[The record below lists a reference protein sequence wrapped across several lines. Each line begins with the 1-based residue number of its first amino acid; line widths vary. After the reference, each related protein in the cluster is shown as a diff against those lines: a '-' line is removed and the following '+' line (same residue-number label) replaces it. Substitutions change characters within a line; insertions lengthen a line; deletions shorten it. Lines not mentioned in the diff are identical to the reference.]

1 MKNQRKMK
9 KKRPNNRITIF
20 FPEGKVETL
29 HIYASWKALTS
40 DEKVSVSS
48 LLSSTILGVI
58 ENDQAFHSFIETYPA
73 KKKR

>member
-1 MKNQRKMK
+1 MK

-29 HIYASWKALTS
+29 QIYASWKALTS

-48 LLSSTILGVI
+48 LLSSTILEVI
-58 ENDQAFHSFIETYPA
+58 ENDRAFRSFIETYPA

>member
-1 MKNQRKMK
+1 MK

-48 LLSSTILGVI
+48 LFSSTILEVI
-58 ENDQAFHSFIETYPA
+58 ENDRAFRSFIETYPA

>member
-1 MKNQRKMK
+1 MK

-20 FPEGKVETL
+20 FPKGKVETL
-29 HIYASWKALTS
+29 RIYASWKALTS

-58 ENDQAFHSFIETYPA
+58 ENDQAFRSFIETYPA

>member
-1 MKNQRKMK
+1 MK

-48 LLSSTILGVI
+48 LLSSTILEVI
-58 ENDQAFHSFIETYPA
+58 ENDRAFRSFIERYPA

>member
-1 MKNQRKMK
+1 MK

-29 HIYASWKALTS
+29 RIYASWKALTS
-40 DEKVSVSS
+40 DEKVSISS
-48 LLSSTILGVI
+48 FLSSTILGVI
-58 ENDQAFHSFIETYPA
+58 ENDQAFRSFFETYPA

>member
-1 MKNQRKMK
+1 MK

-48 LLSSTILGVI
+48 LLSSTILEVI
-58 ENDQAFHSFIETYPA
+58 ENDRAFRSFIETYPA